1 MENAVLRETLK
12 HPLTIGSSVLVGPR
26 AYLSG
31 CTINDETFLA
41 TGSTVFNGA
50 VLGQR
55 TEVRVNGTVHLET
68 VLPAGSLVPIG
79 RIAVGDPATILP
91 PDRHEE
97 IWSIQEQLDF
107 PQEIFGVDRSPD
119 MMAEIM
125 VRYSAG
131 LARHRDDRVIDP

>member
-55 TEVRVNGTVHLET
+55 TEVRVNGTVHL
-68 VLPAGSLVPIG
+68 VL
-79 RIAVGDPATILP
+79 
-91 PDRHEE
+91 
-97 IWSIQEQLDF
+97 
-107 PQEIFGVDRSPD
+107 
-119 MMAEIM
+119 
-125 VRYSAG
+125 
-131 LARHRDDRVIDP
+131 